1 MSPLLVSVLIGVVG
15 SFIAV
20 PIVLA
25 IGQMFQL

>member
-15 SFIAV
+15 SFIGV